1 MRRIATAR
9 DLCKL
14 AAYVNAGN
22 DCAGFSASSE
32 KVAGFK
38 TVRRTAQSTATKPA
52 AASSAST
59 TDVLTETVLKKI
71 FPRRALGG
79 IFFV

>member
-22 DCAGFSASSE
+22 NCAGFSASSE
-32 KVAGFK
+32 KSSWIQNCTANGTVNGNETCGGF
-38 TVRRTAQSTATKPA
+38 V
-52 AASSAST
+52 
-59 TDVLTETVLKKI
+59 
-71 FPRRALGG
+71 G
-79 IFFV
+79 INNGRVD